1 MEESDLIF
9 KNSLRMDLIVF
20 ERIRELLNSDRQEE
34 ALEDVEKQIRRINA
48 SLQD

>member
-34 ALEDVEKQIRRINA
+34 ALEEVEKQIRRINA